1 MIKEKPMFSIIIPCY
16 NQAHFLPDCLE
27 SLLKQ
32 TYSNWEA
39 IIVNDGSTDNTNEVA
54 KSYCLIESRIRIIQ
68 KENGGLS
75 SARNIGIKNAKGD
88 RFIFL
93 DSDDF
98 LYEKCLENIASIIQK
113 VNVNC
118 LIQCGY
124 SYITEDKQKILSD
137 VTVYKKKS
145 LYPEILEG
153 NLGPCH
159 SICISKK
166 LVESIGF
173 FDESLKSVEDWDF
186 WMRAVKAGC
195 TIEIISNPLVY
206 YRYSKNSMS
215 RDPFV
220 LYNALKIVISR
231 GPKKDNRI
239 VIESSLNKD
248 YSFDINS
255 VLQKVLI
262 RSLGVGIMQGKIQK
276 CLEFFKLQT
285 SKDLSQHTAKEF
297 ESMCSYLSFRYWY
310 SKTDIEEVFT
320 LYYPNFELFFDEA
333 GYSKSF
339 KRKALYNI
347 FKRHLFHKNINSYGE
362 KLGGFFNFMIRNFNE
377 KIVLL

>member
-1 MIKEKPMFSIIIPCY
+1 MPMFSIIIPCY

-54 KSYCLIESRIRIIQ
+54 KSYCLIESRIRTIQ

-98 LYEKCLENIASIIQK
+98 LFEKCLENIASIIQK
-113 VNVNC
+113 VNDNC

-137 VTVYKKKS
+137 VSVYKKKS

-166 LVESIGF
+166 IIESIGF

-195 TIEIISNPLVY
+195 TIEIISDPLVY

-262 RSLGVGIMQGKIQK
+262 RSLGVGIMQGKIK
-276 CLEFFKLQT
+276 KSLEFFKLET
-285 SKDLSQHTAKEF
+285 SKDLSQHKSIEF
-297 ESMCSYLSFRYWY
+297 ELMCSYLSFRYWY
-310 SKTDIEEVFT
+310 GKSDIEEVFSQ
-320 LYYPNFELFFDEA
+320 YYPNFERFFDEA
-333 GYSKSF
+333 GYNKSF
-339 KRKALYNI
+339 KRKALYYI
-347 FKRHLFHKNINSYGE
+347 FKRHLFHKNINSYG
-362 KLGGFFNFMIRNFNE
+362 KNLGRIFNSFIRNFNE
-377 KIVLL
+377 KLVLL

>member
-1 MIKEKPMFSIIIPCY
+1 MDTLFSIIIPCY

-27 SLLKQ
+27 SLLQQ

-39 IIVNDGSTDNTNEVA
+39 IVVNDGSVDDTSKVVL
-54 KSYCLIESRIRIIQ
+54 SYSIEDSRI
-68 KENGGLS
+68 KLVEKKNGGLS
-75 SARNIGIKNAKGD
+75 SARNYGIRNAKGE

-98 LYEKCLENIASIIQK
+98 LYEKCLENIASIIQT
-113 VNVNC
+113 VNENC

-124 SYITEDKQKILSD
+124 SYITEDKQKILSE
-137 VTVYKKKS
+137 VKIYKKVS

-153 NLGPCH
+153 NIGPCH

-195 TIEIISNPLVY
+195 TIEIISNPMVY

-220 LYNALKIVISR
+220 LYNALKTVISR
-231 GPKKDNRI
+231 GPVKDDRI
-239 VIESSLNKD
+239 LIESSLNKD
-248 YSFDINS
+248 FEFDTKDI
-255 VLQKVLI
+255 LEKVLI
-262 RSLGVGIMQGKIQK
+262 RSIGVGVMQNKIQES
-276 CLEFFKLQT
+276 LEFLKLE
-285 SKDLSQHTAKEF
+285 SLKDLERFYPEEF
-297 ESMCSYLSFRYWY
+297 EIMCSYLSFRYWY
-310 SKTDIEEVFT
+310 SKSDIEVVFT
-320 LYYPNFELFFDEA
+320 KYYPYFDIFFDNA
-333 GYSKSF
+333 GYSRSF
-339 KRKALYNI
+339 KRKALYFV
-347 FKRHLFHKNINSYGE
+347 FKRHLFYKNKYDYG
-362 KLGGFFNFMIRNFNE
+362 KYLGSILNFMTRNYFE
-377 KIVLL
+377 RIAIK